1 MSIVTLEE
9 ISNKNFREHELNEL
23 ESLNKLLGINGA
35 EHYID
40 VSFGNEVVKC
50 RLKRYDDSV
59 HAEICLDGTEYS
71 INKLSLESGGWL
83 WKH

>member
-1 MSIVTLEE
+1 MTLEE

-35 EHYID
+35 EHYI
-40 VSFGNEVVKC
+40 SFGNEVVKC

-59 HAEICLDGTEYS
+59 HAEICLDGTDYS
-71 INKLSLESGGWL
+71 INKLSLESGG
-83 WKH
+83 